1 VAAAVVGVGMVTP
14 VGDTF
19 ESTWK
24 AVLAGASGI
33 APITRFNAEKYP
45 VKFGAEVKR
54 AGSGLALASEILT
67 EALAE
72 AMVGVDLSSVPAQR
86 IGVYVGAEAARPALS
101 TLAHQ
106 ILHAEVPTEA
116 EIEAYLPKRWSGEI
130 AERVGAKGPR
140 CTYSVACTSSGQ
152 AIAEA
157 LYGLRRGEVDV
168 AIVAGVDLLVHP
180 LMVTGFSRLGA
191 LSTRNDAPSK
201 ASRPFDIDRDGFVLG
216 EGAGVMVLTTKMK
229 QPDIGPLQGWVL
241 GAGITSNA
249 WRITDSPPQGRGAM
263 AAMLDAVSDA
273 GVTASEVVYVN
284 AHGTSTAQNDR
295 SEAQAISAA
304 FGRNGPL
311 VSSTKSTMGHLV
323 AACGVVEA
331 LITMRAVSECIAP
344 PTANLENPDPECPV
358 RHVPI
363 RALALPR
370 GVGISNAFGFGGT
383 NASVVMA
390 AP

>member
-1 VAAAVVGVGMVTP
+1 MVTP

-19 ESTWK
+19 EATWNALLSGK
-24 AVLAGASGI
+24 SGI
-33 APITRFNAEKYP
+33 APITRFDAQKYP
-45 VKFGAEVKR
+45 VTFGAEVKR
-54 AGSGLALASEILT
+54 AGNGLQLASEILS

-72 AMVGVDLSSVPAQR
+72 AMTGVDLSDVLAER

-106 ILHAEVPTEA
+106 LINAEVPSEQ
-116 EIEAYLPKRWSGEI
+116 EIEAHLPKRWSKEI
-130 AERVGAKGPR
+130 AVKVGAKGPR
-140 CTYSVACTSSGQ
+140 STYSVACTSSGQ

-191 LSTRNDAPSK
+191 LSTRNAEPTK
-201 ASRPFDIDRDGFVLG
+201 ASRPFDKDRDGFVLG
-216 EGAGVMVLTTKMK
+216 EGAGVMVLTTKSK
-229 QPDIGPLQGWVL
+229 QVDVGPLHGWVL

-249 WRITDSPPQGRGAM
+249 WRITDSPPEGRGAM
-263 AAMLDAVSDA
+263 AAMLDAVKDA
-273 GVTASEVVYVN
+273 GVAVSDVVYVN

-295 SEAQAISAA
+295 SEAQAIFTA
-304 FGRNGPL
+304 FGSDGPL

-331 LITMRAVSECIAP
+331 LITLRAVSDRIAP
-344 PTANLENPDPECPV
+344 PTANLENPDPDCPV

-363 RALALPR
+363 HSATLPE